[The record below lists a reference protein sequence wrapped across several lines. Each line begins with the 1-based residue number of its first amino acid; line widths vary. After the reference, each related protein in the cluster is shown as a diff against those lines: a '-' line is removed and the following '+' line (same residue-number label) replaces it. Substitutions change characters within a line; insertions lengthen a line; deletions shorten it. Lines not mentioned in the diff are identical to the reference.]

1 MDRVRKRVAAA
12 VAVAVV
18 AGGAIGATVFSAGA
32 SVAQSTST
40 TAAPASGTQP
50 EWPGGTGRAPDG
62 QFHPNEDKAHETGES
77 KAREAQ
83 EAAGKVP
90 TVR

>member
-12 VAVAVV
+12 VAVA
-18 AGGAIGATVFSAGA
+18 
-32 SVAQSTST
+32 
-40 TAAPASGTQP
+40 
-50 EWPGGTGRAPDG
+50 
-62 QFHPNEDKAHETGES
+62 GES